1 MLKKRA
7 SGARYL
13 SMKKSRYLILVGAL
27 AAVAGL
33 MFLYKGKDWLV
44 QSALVQAVES
54 ATGVSVGLG
63 SLRIELTQGDG
74 FIKDFRMGNPK
85 GFSRDDLLS
94 VGTGKVTLD
103 IGSLTGSVVRLKT
116 VSMEKVSILFEGSGK
131 KNNMNALEAQVN
143 ERSTRPEGTKETK
156 SKKYRIDSFVLKDV
170 KLDVRMPGIVKMG
183 KLDLGDIR
191 MSNLGGQ
198 NGATASEIAG
208 RISNEISSRAK
219 SAVIKNMV
227 QLAEQMGM
235 DVSKIADGL
244 GLPTG
249 VLNDAAGFFQNLFK

>member
-7 SGARYL
+7 SGARCL
-13 SMKKSRYLILVGAL
+13 SMKNSRDLIVVGAL
-27 AAVAGL
+27 VTVAGL

-44 QSALVQAVES
+44 QTAVVRAVES

-103 IGSLTGSVVRLKT
+103 IGSVTGSVIRIKT
-116 VSMEKVSILFEGSGK
+116 VQMEKVSILFEGSGK

-143 ERSTRPEGTKETK
+143 ERSARPEGTKETN

>member
-1 MLKKRA
+1 MT
-7 SGARYL
+7 
-13 SMKKSRYLILVGAL
+13 
-27 AAVAGL
+27 VAGL

-44 QSALVQAVES
+44 QTAVVRAVES

-103 IGSLTGSVVRLKT
+103 IGSVTGSVIRIKT
-116 VSMEKVSILFEGSGK
+116 VQMEKVSILFEGSGK

-143 ERSTRPEGTKETK
+143 ERSARPEETKETK

>member
-1 MLKKRA
+1 M
-7 SGARYL
+7 
-13 SMKKSRYLILVGAL
+13 
-27 AAVAGL
+27 
-33 MFLYKGKDWLV
+33 
-44 QSALVQAVES
+44 
-54 ATGVSVGLG
+54 
-63 SLRIELTQGDG
+63 
-74 FIKDFRMGNPK
+74 
-85 GFSRDDLLS
+85 
-94 VGTGKVTLD
+94 TLD
-103 IGSLTGSVVRLKT
+103 IGSVTSSVIRIKT
-116 VSMEKVSILFEGSGK
+116 VQMEKVSILFEGSGN

-143 ERSTRPEGTKETK
+143 ERSARPEGTKETK

>member
-1 MLKKRA
+1 MLKNRA

-13 SMKKSRYLILVGAL
+13 SMRNSRYLIVVGAL

-44 QSALVQAVES
+44 QSAVVRAVES

-103 IGSLTGSVVRLKT
+103 IGSVTGSVIRIKT
-116 VSMEKVSILFEGSGK
+116 VQMEKVSILFEGSGK

-143 ERSTRPEGTKETK
+143 ERSARPEGTKEEN

-170 KLDVRMPGIVKMG
+170 KLDVRMPGIGKMG

-208 RISNEISSRAK
+208 RVSNEISSRAK

>member
-1 MLKKRA
+1 MLKNRA

-13 SMKKSRYLILVGAL
+13 SMRNSRYLIVVGAL

-85 GFSRDDLLS
+85 GFSRDELLT

-103 IGSLTGSVVRLKT
+103 IGSVTGSVIRIKT
-116 VSMEKVSILFEGSGK
+116 AQMEKVSILFEGSGK

-143 ERSTRPEGTKETK
+143 ERSARPEETKETK
-156 SKKYRIDSFVLKDV
+156 SKKYRIDSFILKDV
-170 KLDVRMPGIVKMG
+170 KLDVRMPGIGKIG

-191 MSNLGGQ
+191 ISNLGGQ

-219 SAVIKNMV
+219 TAVINNMV
-227 QLAEQMGM
+227 KLAEQMGM
-235 DVSKIADGL
+235 DVSNIADGL

-249 VLNDAAGFFQNLFK
+249 VLNDAAGFLQNLFK

>member
-1 MLKKRA
+1 MLKNRA

-13 SMKKSRYLILVGAL
+13 SMRNSRYLIVVGAL

-103 IGSLTGSVVRLKT
+103 IGSVTSSVIRIKT
-116 VSMEKVSILFEGSGK
+116 VQMEKVSILFEGSGN

-143 ERSTRPEGTKETK
+143 ERSARPEGTKETK

>member
-7 SGARYL
+7 SRARYL
-13 SMKKSRYLILVGAL
+13 SMKNSRYLIVVGAL
-27 AAVAGL
+27 VAVAGL
-33 MFLYKGKDWLV
+33 MFLYNGKDWLV
-44 QSALVQAVES
+44 RNAVVKAVED
-54 ATGVSVGLG
+54 ATGVSVRLG
-63 SLRIELTQGDG
+63 SLRIELTQADG

-103 IGSLTGSVVRLKT
+103 IGSVTGSVIRIKT
-116 VSMEKVSILFEGSGK
+116 VQMEKVAILFEGSGK

-143 ERSTRPEGTKETK
+143 ERSARPVGGKETK

-170 KLDVRMPGIVKMG
+170 KLDVRMPGIVKVG
-183 KLDLGDIR
+183 NLDLGDIR
-191 MSNLGGQ
+191 ISNLGGQ

-227 QLAEQMGM
+227 KLAEQMGM

-249 VLNDAAGFFQNLFK
+249 VLNDAAGFLQNLFK